1 MISTTPMTFLR
12 DVKAATNHEKTAP
25 EIKETFL
32 VVIDAYLFRLIFVV
46 F

>member
-1 MISTTPMTFLR
+1 MISMIPMNFLR
-12 DVKAATNHEKTAP
+12 DVKAATNHEKKTP